1 MASNKTNSTTS
12 MMSFGATSTIS
23 SMATTQATAQPTTG
37 PSISTPSSNT
47 KSPSD
52 LFFDDWAHTL
62 LVVLSLLLGS
72 IFTVVLFKYCRRKIS
87 RGSTSFPNC
96 IVEVRPVSPTSTP
109 GQNERQKSPIYCE
122 ADTFQ
127 FSSKEP
133 KVIEPTDVE
142 SNSKDEN
149 CYPENIEYETMN
161 PPQASAEY
169 VYAYGHVNIN
179 AGYMNTPLSR
189 KRPTN
194 GVEDD
199 YEYPQNR
206 SSSSDNE
213 YCYVHDWLDPGARMA
228 ALSSSESD
236 KDKVDDIVD
245 ENDQTLWRERLGN
258 SPEPVPLQYV
268 TVVKNVDLL

>member
-1 MASNKTNSTTS
+1 MGFTSSNS
-12 MMSFGATSTIS
+12 MSS
-23 SMATTQATAQPTTG
+23 SMVSPQAKTQTT
-37 PSISTPSSNT
+37 SISTSSTRPPN
-47 KSPSD
+47 D
-52 LFFDDWAHTL
+52 QYFDDWAHAL
-62 LVVLSLLLGS
+62 LVAVLLLLVI
-72 IFTVVLFKYCRRKIS
+72 IFTVLLIKYCRRKIS
-87 RGSTSFPNC
+87 RASTCTPSY
-96 IVEVRPVSPTSTP
+96 IVEVRSDSPTSTP
-109 GQNERQKSPIYCE
+109 GQNEVQNSPLYYE

-149 CYPENIEYETMN
+149 CCPENIEYETMN

-206 SSSSDNE
+206 RSSSDNE
-213 YCYVHDWLDPGARMA
+213 YRYAYDWLDPDARVA
-228 ALSSSESD
+228 ALSANEPVLASHG
-236 KDKVDDIVD
+236 KDKVDDNDTVC
-245 ENDQTLWRERLGN
+245 ENDETLSGERLGN

-268 TVVKNVDLL
+268 TVVKNVELL

>member
-1 MASNKTNSTTS
+1 MASNKTNSTASMMFFATS
-12 MMSFGATSTIS
+12 MILSMATAQ
-23 SMATTQATAQPTTG
+23 ATTQATAQPTTG
-37 PSISTPSSNT
+37 SSISTPSD
-47 KSPSD
+47 PA
-52 LFFDDWAHTL
+52 FFDDWAHIL
-62 LVVLSLLLGS
+62 LVVLFLLLGS
-72 IFTVVLFKYCRRKIS
+72 IITVVLFKYCRRKIS
-87 RGSTSFPNC
+87 RGSTSFPNY

-109 GQNERQKSPIYCE
+109 GQNDRQKSPIYCE

-169 VYAYGHVNIN
+169 VYAYGHVNMN

-206 SSSSDNE
+206 NSSSDNE
-213 YCYVHDWLDPGARMA
+213 YCYVHDWLDPGVRVA
-228 ALSSSESD
+228 ALSASESD

-245 ENDQTLWRERLGN
+245 ENDQTLWRKRLGN
-258 SPEPVPLQYV
+258 SPEPVALQYV